1 MKSMRR
7 ILALAVLLYLAVACT
22 DDPTG
27 TPSRS
32 GTLLLHLTTPH
43 ADDGAVMFEITGP
56 PTDSVTAVSDSLRL
70 FTRRAGGTL
79 VGVVIGTVA
88 DGPVVKLWVP
98 DVSAAASYRG
108 RVLDVADRQNAL
120 RTSLESYA
128 LTVTP

>member
-1 MKSMRR
+1 M
-7 ILALAVLLYLAVACT
+7 ACS

-27 TPSRS
+27 TPTRS
-32 GTLLLHLTTPH
+32 GTLILNLTTPH
-43 ADDGAVMFEITGP
+43 PDDGAVMFEITGAAI
-56 PTDSVTAVSDSLRL
+56 DSVTAVSESQRL

-88 DGPVVKLWVP
+88 DGPVAKVWVP
-98 DVSAAASYRG
+98 EVGAAASYRS

>member
-1 MKSMRR
+1 MKSMRSFF
-7 ILALAVLLYLAVACT
+7 ALAVLLYVAVACT

-27 TPSRS
+27 APSRS

-43 ADDGAVMFEITGP
+43 PDDGAVMFEITGP
-56 PTDSVTAVSDSLRL
+56 PTDSVTAVSESLRL